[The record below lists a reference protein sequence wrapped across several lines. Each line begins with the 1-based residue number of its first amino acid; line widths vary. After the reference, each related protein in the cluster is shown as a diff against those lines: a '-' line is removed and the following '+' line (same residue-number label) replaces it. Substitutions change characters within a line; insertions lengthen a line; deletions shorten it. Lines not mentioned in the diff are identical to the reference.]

1 MFPMPFILV
10 ILMTIQR
17 LIQLLTN
24 RVAVLRNELNIA
36 SSMGDVERVLAIED
50 EIASTEQTVSQ
61 LQSL

>member
-1 MFPMPFILV
+1 MLPMPLILV

>member
-1 MFPMPFILV
+1 MFPMPLILV